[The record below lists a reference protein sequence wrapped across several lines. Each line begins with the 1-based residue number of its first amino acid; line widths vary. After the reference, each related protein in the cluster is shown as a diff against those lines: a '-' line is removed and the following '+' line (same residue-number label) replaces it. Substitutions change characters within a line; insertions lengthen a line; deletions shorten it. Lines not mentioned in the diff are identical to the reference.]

1 MQIRSKM
8 LVAIVATVLVSSLFL
23 RTNFVALSTGQPT
36 TYIIPME
43 DWIRNDDVNAIRLIN
58 MLLQEDVPV
67 FWALESFTVGG
78 TTYPGGTFYVKTPF
92 TTRLG
97 VSSEDTMGW
106 FMMQA
111 KLNRVWR
118 IDTTSESFTVNSKQ
132 LVLPRIVLFY
142 DKTTYENALQHY
154 LRFRSLGFKIVLA
167 NAQDLCTK
175 SWNESGSV
183 LAGANVVVIPGGA
196 VHFWSFPTE
205 ADLAAGVGNLT
216 EFVKNGGGY
225 IGVCAGT
232 CEALSGLDYHYLD
245 LVNAS
250 MTSRDMWALDW
261 RLLQGPLYVNVAAPN
276 NPVMFGYGPDAVR
289 PGYGTQT
296 TIFYLGGPAMINVGA
311 NATVLATYAGPIT
324 QQVLPSVN
332 DTWGL
337 AAVVAADY
345 YDGKAVLFG
354 PHPEYPGPCGRMY
367 AQALYYVAKN
377 PKPSGLEPAATSGIM
392 SDALISDRVGAI
404 ESTVNQIKPTL
415 EEATRTAAKIV
426 NLRIGDYYNLL
437 GIAIDEHL
445 LSFYKEA
452 YNQLN
457 ELQRYSVKFQYEYSK
472 LSTLKGMVQSDGRA
486 TALSGLVD
494 YSQKMISDFFT
505 LTSNLPAEPHILTE
519 TDWAG
524 DGPFMPFTTADEAVK
539 FEDFSH
545 IFDYVNNETEAAL
558 YPLAQNFSVVY
569 KQYDQLSR
577 QNESAFTPEVNQTL
591 SDLYANI
598 TCSWPAS
605 IYYQVIYSFYH
616 TLDIVQYKIAY
627 HLLNMLTLA
636 DRVSEVISYVEYAL
650 SSAVGPWNYASAD
663 IQAFFAHPQGPFM

>member
-8 LVAIVATVLVSSLFL
+8 FVAIVATVLFSSLFL
-23 RTNFVALSTGQPT
+23 RANFVATSAGQPT

-58 MLLQEDVPV
+58 ILLQEDVPV

-78 TTYPGGTFYVKTPF
+78 TTYPAGTFYVKTPF

-142 DKTTYENALQHY
+142 DTTTYENALQHY

-167 NAQDLCTK
+167 NAKDLSSK
-175 SWNESGSV
+175 SWNESGSI
-183 LAGANVVVIPGGA
+183 LYGANVMVIPGGA
-196 VHFWSFPTE
+196 VHFWAFPTME
-205 ADLAAGVGNLT
+205 DQAAAIGNIT

-225 IGVCAGT
+225 VGVCAGT

-250 MTSRDMWALDW
+250 MTTRTMDAWDW
-261 RLLQGPLYVNVAAPN
+261 RLLQGPLYVNVVAPS

-289 PGYGTQT
+289 PGYGPKT
-296 TIFYLGGPAMINVGA
+296 TIFYLGGPAMINVGD
-311 NATVLATYAGPIT
+311 NATILATYAGPIT
-324 QQVLPSVN
+324 QQVIQSVN
-332 DTWGL
+332 DTWGA

-345 YDGKAVLFG
+345 FDGKVVVFG
-354 PHPEYPGPCGRMY
+354 PHPEYPGPVGRMY

-377 PKPSGLEPAATSGIM
+377 PKPSGLEPAPTTGIM
-392 SDALISDRVGAI
+392 SDAAISDRVGAI
-404 ESTVNQIKPTL
+404 TSTVNQIKPTL
-415 EEATRTAAKIV
+415 EEATRAAAKIV
-426 NLRIGDYYNLL
+426 NVRIGDYYNQL

-457 ELQRYSVKFQYEYSK
+457 ELQRDSVKFQYEYSK
-472 LSTLKGMVQSDGRA
+472 LSTLRGMVQGDASE
-486 TALSGLVD
+486 LVD
-494 YSQKMISDFFT
+494 YAQKMITNFFS
-505 LTSNLPAEPHILTE
+505 LTSNLPQEPHVLAE
-519 TDWAG
+519 TDWTG
-524 DGPFMPFTTADEAVK
+524 DGPFMPFTTADEATK
-539 FEDFSH
+539 FEDFPH
-545 IFDYVNNETEAAL
+545 IFEYVNNETEAAL

-569 KQYDQLSR
+569 KQYDELNR
-577 QNESAFTPEVNQTL
+577 QNQTAFTPELNQTV
-591 SDLYANI
+591 SDMYANI
-598 TCSWPAS
+598 TSYWPAG

-636 DRVSEVISYVEYAL
+636 DRVLEVVSYVEYAL
-650 SSAVGPWNYASAD
+650 SSAVGPWNYASAE
-663 IQAFFAHPQGPFM
+663 IQAFVAHPQGPFM